1 LAKGTVFLKLAHQE
15 TVVVVVEVLVVWG
28 GVCEVA
34 RQCYSSRY
42 LTLSVSGLVFWGL
55 NAGGLVV

>member
-28 GVCEVA
+28 GVEGVE
-34 RQCYSSRY
+34 
-42 LTLSVSGLVFWGL
+42 WGR
-55 NAGGLVV
+55 GGVVG